1 MEGRPIFIVA
11 GVGTATGT
19 GAAAACVTLSF
30 DLEIGVLC
38 LTLTFVNQFIRRE
51 FSRALNYRVALVA
64 RRLKDLQTIADEIN
78 AAGGEAFPFPLKAYT
93 REEIVAVFQAVRK
106 KWPDSRIKAA
116 LWNASQWS
124 RIPFL
129 DVKEED
135 IQMSV
140 QINIVAAFAWSQEAI
155 KAMLEPGRSQ
165 STSPGSQ
172 PGGTLLF
179 TGATSSTRGAASF
192 ATFAAGKHGLRA
204 LSQSL
209 AREFGNQGI
218 HVAHVVIDGTILT
231 RTIQRMFGGKKQVVQ
246 TPGETDDDVNWL
258 EDPSRRLDPASI
270 AKASGVSLL
279 QRELFLT
286 RQQAYVYLHQQDKS
300 AWTLELDMR
309 PAKEHF

>member
-19 GAAAACVTLSF
+19 GAAAA
-30 DLEIGVLC
+30 
-38 LTLTFVNQFIRRE
+38 RE
-51 FSRALNYRVALVA
+51 FSRALNYRIALVA
-64 RRLKDLQTIADEIN
+64 RRLKDLQNIANEIN

-135 IQMSV
+135 IQKSV

-155 KAMLEPGRSQ
+155 KAMLEPSQIQ
-165 STSPGSQ
+165 STSDSQ

-179 TGATSSTRGAASF
+179 TGASSSTRGAASF

-209 AREFGNQGI
+209 AREFGKQGI

-231 RTIQRMFGGKKQVVQ
+231 KTVQRMFGGKKQVVQ
-246 TPGETDDDVNWL
+246 TPGETDDDKNWL
-258 EDPSRRLDPASI
+258 EDPTRRLDPASI
-270 AKASGVSLL
+270 AKA
-279 QRELFLT
+279 
-286 RQQAYVYLHQQDKS
+286 YVYLHLQDKS